1 MISGKQQLAGFS
13 RRLLPFIALLL
24 FAAALWVLHQALSK
38 FHYHDIVRWVHAVSV
53 TDLLLAIGLTILS
66 YLAMTAYDQLAFVYL
81 RHPLQRGRVMLAS
94 FISYAFSNNIGL
106 SLLTAG
112 SIRYRLYSAWGLS
125 AEQITKLVSFTVVTF
140 WLGILTAGGL
150 VFSLQPLVLPAVSHL
165 PITSVRTLG
174 ILFLLLAAAYLLT
187 LKLRH
192 APFQLR
198 SWEFALPSL
207 KLGFAQ
213 LFVGALD
220 WCLAGS
226 VLYVL
231 IPEQVAF
238 SFLQLLGIYLLAQ
251 VVALISHVPGGLGV
265 FESMI
270 LLFAPEASS
279 AELLGSLLL
288 YRGIYYLLPLVAA
301 TSLLAVTE
309 ALNRKAVVGRMVQLV
324 GQWGSVIVPQFLALS
339 TLIAGAVLLFS
350 GAAPA
355 VPERLHWLREFIP
368 LPVVEVSHFLGSL
381 AGAVL
386 LLLARGLQRRLDAA
400 YLLTLVFL
408 AVGSLFSLLKGV
420 DYEEA
425 TLLALMLVALI
436 PCRRHFYRKS
446 SLFAESF
453 SLGWMVAIL
462 LVFVCSTWLG
472 AFAFKHV
479 GYSADLWWHFALK
492 ADAPRFLRAAV
503 GVGVLLLLFS
513 FAKLLR
519 PAASIPQLTDRAEL
533 DKARAIIATTPTT
546 EANLALLGDKTLFFD
561 QESRGFVMYSIEGRS
576 WISMGDPVGPPDV
589 ARDLAWQFRELVE
602 QHGGQPVFYEVGP
615 SMLHVYLDMGLTLF
629 KLGEDARVPLSD
641 FTLAGSK
648 RSGLRYTHRR
658 LGREGCS
665 FEVIPA
671 ADIPALLPDL
681 HRISDSWLKEKN
693 SREKGFS
700 LGFFNADYLLNF
712 PVAVVRAQNEI
723 VAFANLWIGA
733 EKHELS
739 LDLMRYNQQA
749 PDGIMEYLFINLMLW
764 GQEQGYQFFSLG
776 MAPLSGLENR
786 PFAPLW
792 NRIGAFVFR
801 QGEHFYNFEGL
812 RHYKEKFDPVWEPRY
827 LACPGGFALPRI
839 LTNTTTLISGGI
851 KGVLG
856 K

>member
-1 MISGKQQLAGFS
+1 MTGKQRLVALS
-13 RRLLPFIALLL
+13 RRLLPFIALFL
-24 FAAALWVLHQALSK
+24 FAGALWILHRASDK
-38 FHYHDIVRWVHAVSV
+38 FHYRDIIRWVHAVSL
-53 TDLLLAIGLTILS
+53 TDLLLAVGLTALS
-66 YLAMTAYDQLAFVYL
+66 YLVMTAYDQLAIVYL
-81 RHPLQRGRVMLAS
+81 RHPLQRGRVILAS

-106 SLLTAG
+106 SLITAG

-140 WLGILTAGGL
+140 WLGILTAGGI
-150 VFSLQPLVLPAVSHL
+150 VFTLQPLALPVTAYL
-165 PITSVRTLG
+165 PITSVRILG
-174 ILFLLLAAAYLLT
+174 IFFLLLMAAYLFF
-187 LKLRH
+187 LKLRR

-213 LFVGALD
+213 LAVGAVD

-231 IPEQVAF
+231 MPDQVAF

-251 VVALISHVPGGLGV
+251 VVALISHVPGGIGV

-270 LLFAPEASS
+270 LLFAPEAAS

-288 YRGIYYLLPLVAA
+288 YRGIYYLLPLIAA
-301 TSLLAVTE
+301 TLLLAVTE
-309 ALNRKAVVGRMVQLV
+309 TLNHKVVVNKMAQLI
-324 GQWGSVIVPQFLALS
+324 GQWGSVVVPQFLALS
-339 TLIAGAVLLFS
+339 TLVAGAILLFS
-350 GAAPA
+350 GATPVA
-355 VPERLHWLREFIP
+355 PERLQWLRNFIP
-368 LPVVEVSHFLGSL
+368 LPIIEFSHFLGSL
-381 AGAVL
+381 TGAML

-400 YLLTLVFL
+400 YLLTLFFL
-408 AVGSLFSLLKGV
+408 AGGSLFSLLKGV

-425 TLLALMLVALI
+425 ILLALMLVALI

-446 SLFAESF
+446 SLFSEPF
-453 SLGWMVAIL
+453 SPSWVVAIL
-462 LVFVCSTWLG
+462 LVFICSTWLG

-479 GYSADLWWHFALK
+479 NYTGDLWWHFALK

-503 GVGVLLLLFS
+503 GVGVFLLLFS
-513 FAKLLR
+513 VAKLLR
-519 PAASIPQLTDRAEL
+519 PAASIPPPTDRTEL
-533 DKARAIIATTPTT
+533 EKARVIIATTPTT
-546 EANLALLGDKTLFFD
+546 EANLALLGDKTLLFD
-561 QESRGFVMYSIEGRS
+561 KTDRGFVMYGIEGRS
-576 WISMGDPVGPPDV
+576 WITMGDPVGPPDV
-589 ARDLAWQFRELVE
+589 ARTLAWQFRELVE
-602 QHGGQPVFYEVGP
+602 RHDGQPVFYEVGP

-629 KLGEDARVPLSD
+629 KLGEDARVPLSE

-665 FEVIPA
+665 FEVIPVTA
-671 ADIPALLPDL
+671 VPELLPDL
-681 HRISDSWLKEKN
+681 QKISDSWLKEKN

-700 LGFFNADYLLNF
+700 LGFFNNDYLMNF
-712 PVAVVRAQNEI
+712 PVAVVRVQNEI
-723 VAFANLWIGA
+723 VAFANLWTGA
-733 EKHELS
+733 ERHELS
-739 LDLMRYNQQA
+739 IDLMRYNRQA
-749 PDGIMEYLFINLMLW
+749 PDGIMEFLFINLMLW
-764 GQEQGYQFFSLG
+764 GQDQGYQFFSLG

-792 NRIGAFVFR
+792 NRIGAIIFR
-801 QGEHFYNFEGL
+801 QGDHFYNFEGL
-812 RHYKEKFDPVWEPRY
+812 RHYKEKFAPIWEPRY
-827 LACPGGFALPRI
+827 LACPGGLALPRI

>member
-1 MISGKQQLAGFS
+1 MVFNKQRLAGLS
-13 RRLLPFIALLL
+13 HRLLPLIALLI
-24 FAAALWVLHQALSK
+24 FAAALWILHRALGK
-38 FHYHDIVRWVHAVSV
+38 FHYQDIVRWIHAVSLV
-53 TDLLLAIGLTILS
+53 DLLLAVVLTIFS
-66 YLAMTAYDQLAFVYL
+66 YLIMTAYDQLALVYL
-81 RHPLQRGRVMLAS
+81 RHPLQRSRVMLAS

-106 SLLTAG
+106 SLLTSG

-125 AEQITKLVSFTVVTF
+125 AEEITKLVSFTVVTF
-140 WLGILTAGGL
+140 WLGILTAGGMI
-150 VFSLQPLVLPAVSHL
+150 FSLQPLILPAASHL
-165 PITSVRTLG
+165 PIPSVRTLG
-174 ILFLLLAAAYLLT
+174 ILFLLLTAAYLLF
-187 LKLRH
+187 LKLRRT
-192 APFQLR
+192 PFQLR
-198 SWEFALPSL
+198 SWEFSLPSL

-213 LFVGALD
+213 LAVGALD
-220 WCLAGS
+220 WGLAGS

-231 IPEQVAF
+231 MPEQVPF
-238 SFLQLLGIYLLAQ
+238 SLLQLLGIYLLAQ

-270 LLFAPEASS
+270 LLFAPEAAS

-288 YRGIYYLLPLVAA
+288 YRGIYYLLPLIVA
-301 TSLLAVTE
+301 TLLLALTE
-309 ALNRKAVVGRMVQLV
+309 ALNRKAVVGRMAQLV
-324 GQWGSVIVPQFLALS
+324 GQWGSVVVPQFLALS

-350 GAAPA
+350 GATPA

-400 YLLTLVFL
+400 YLLTIVFL
-408 AVGSLFSLLKGV
+408 AGGSLLSLLKGI

-425 TLLALMLVALI
+425 MLLALMLIALI

-453 SLGWMVAIL
+453 SPGWIGAIL
-462 LVFVCSTWLG
+462 LIFICSTWLG
-472 AFAFKHV
+472 TFAFKHV
-479 GYSADLWWHFALK
+479 SYSSDLWWHFALK

-503 GVGVLLLLFS
+503 GAGVLLLLFS
-513 FAKLLR
+513 VAKLLK
-519 PAASIPQLTDRAEL
+519 PATKTPQPTDQTDL
-533 DKARAIIATTPTT
+533 DKARKIISATPTT
-546 EANLALLGDKTLFFD
+546 EANLALLGDKTLMFD
-561 QESRGFVMYSIEGRS
+561 QDDRGFVMYGIEGRS
-576 WISMGDPVGPPDV
+576 WITMGDPVGPPDV

-629 KLGEDARVPLSD
+629 KLGEEARVPLND

-648 RSGLRYTHRR
+648 RKGLRYTHSR
-658 LGREGCS
+658 LSREGCS
-665 FEVIPA
+665 FEVIPVA
-671 ADIPALLPDL
+671 AVPALLPDL
-681 HRISDSWLKEKN
+681 QRISDTWLQEKN

-700 LGFFNADYLLNF
+700 LGFFNTDYLLNF
-712 PVAVVRAQNEI
+712 PVAVVRIENEI
-723 VAFANLWIGA
+723 VAFANLWTGA
-733 EKHELS
+733 ERHELS
-739 LDLMRYNQQA
+739 LDLMRYNLQA
-749 PDGIMEYLFINLMLW
+749 PSGIMEYLFINLMLW

-792 NRIGAFVFR
+792 HRVGAFIFR

-812 RHYKEKFDPVWEPRY
+812 RHYKEKFDPIWEPRY
-827 LACPGGFALPRI
+827 LACPGGLALPRI

-851 KGVLG
+851 RGVLG